1 MRADMTLN
9 DRSTP
14 LALLETRRSGKP
26 RDMVAPGPSLAEL
39 NRILAIAART
49 PDHGKLTPWRFVVI
63 APEQRDAFADLLLQ
77 ALPES
82 DPAAGSAHEQKARDF
97 AHQAPALIVLLSA
110 PIEGHKIPVH
120 EQQMS
125 AGAVGMNLLHAAH
138 ALGYV
143 GGWVTGWMA
152 TSPGVTAALAEPG
165 EHIVGFFFLGS
176 PGQPIEERP
185 RPDIT
190 ALVRHWTPR
199 P

>member
-1 MRADMTLN
+1 MALN

-14 LALLETRRSGKP
+14 LSLLETRRSGKP
-26 RDMVAPGPSLAEL
+26 RDMVAPGPTPAEL
-39 NRILAIAART
+39 DRILAIAARS

-63 APEQRDAFADLLLQ
+63 DPDRRDALAALLLE

-82 DPAAGSAHEQKARDF
+82 DPQAGPAHQQKTRDF
-97 AHQAPALIVLLSA
+97 AHQAPVLVVLLSA

-152 TSPGVTAALAEPG
+152 TSPRVTAALGEPG
-165 EHIVGFFFLGS
+165 ESIVGFFFLGS
-176 PGQPIEERP
+176 PGQPLEERP
-185 RPDIT
+185 RPDI
-190 ALVRHWTPR
+190 ASLVRHWTPAG
-199 P
+199 